1 MGQFLAIG
9 LITKQIIPKDQLEK
23 GKISNEELISK
34 MQKELHFNPVI
45 FDFTENEKNIVFKLK
60 KELFESEL
68 IPFLEKFYPLIY
80 INNNLYLETLKE
92 LKNSKSENW
101 LSLAEDKS
109 CEEFQID
116 NYGIEDNLCFDKAF
130 KPRVSVYYESI
141 LLSMEGK
148 IMMES
153 YGRQFN
159 FLKLCMIEMFKE
171 FRLAGALRVYITG

>member
-9 LITKQIIPKDQLEK
+9 LVTKQIISKDQLEK

-45 FDFTENEKNIVFKLK
+45 FDFTENEKDIVFKLK

-80 INNNLYLETLKE
+80 INNNSYLETLNE
-92 LKNSKSENW
+92 LKSALSENW
-101 LSLAEDKS
+101 LPLAEDKS
-109 CEEFQID
+109 YEEFQID

-130 KPRVSVYYESI
+130 KPRVTVYYESI

-159 FLKLCMIEMFKE
+159 FFKLCMTDMFKE